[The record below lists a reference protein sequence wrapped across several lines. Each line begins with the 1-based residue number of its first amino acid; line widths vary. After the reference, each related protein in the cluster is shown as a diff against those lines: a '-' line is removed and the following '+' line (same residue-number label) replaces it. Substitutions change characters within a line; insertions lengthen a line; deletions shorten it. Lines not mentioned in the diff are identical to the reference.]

1 MYALLLID
9 FQKDFFV
16 ADGRMSLGSE
26 QAEHLIV
33 VANRLIN
40 LFHNNGS
47 VVIFIGSEFK
57 RTDFVGN
64 LFRRFSALK
73 GSDGAYLDP
82 RINSKGCP
90 YFPKSKSD
98 AFSNPDLDAYLK
110 KRRVSSIYVCGV
122 YSEGCIRATAVGARK
137 KGYQVSLIVDAVLSN
152 RRFKHNWALSYLSKR
167 GVTLVSSENL
177 LRTPLF
183 LIPEIFNH

>member
-9 FQKDFFV
+9 FQKDFFA

-40 LFHNNGS
+40 LFHNNRG
-47 VVIFIGSEFK
+47 VVIFIGSEFNK
-57 RTDFVGN
+57 TDFVGN

-73 GSDGAYLDP
+73 GSDGAHLDP

-110 KRRVSSIYVCGV
+110 KHRVTSIYICAE
-122 YSEGCIRATAVGARK
+122 YTRKAVSGQRLLVQKRK
-137 KGYQVSLIVDAVLSN
+137 GIKSL
-152 RRFKHNWALSYLSKR
+152 
-167 GVTLVSSENL
+167 
-177 LRTPLF
+177 
-183 LIPEIFNH
+183 

>member
-1 MYALLLID
+1 VYALLLID
-9 FQKDFFV
+9 FQKDFFA
-16 ADGRMSLGSE
+16 ADGRMSLTSE
-26 QAEHLIV
+26 QAEYLIV
-33 VANRLIN
+33 VANRLID
-40 LFHNNGS
+40 LFHNNRG
-47 VVIFIGSEFK
+47 VVIFIGSEFNK
-57 RTDFVGN
+57 TDFVGN

-73 GSDGAYLDP
+73 GSDGAHLDP

-110 KRRVSSIYVCGV
+110 KHRVTSIYMCGV

-177 LRTPLF
+177 LRTPLS
-183 LIPEIFNH
+183 LMTEIFSR